1 MISRETRWCVLLSGL
16 FVMGCQTA
24 DKKVQRD
31 KGIYLD
37 YQVHA
42 KEGDDNL
49 TVLLQFRQ
57 DDEEKDV
64 MVTLDPGEVRLDNK
78 ELQSDTTGAGDVFF
92 ETHQPI
98 QNFAGTHSLLLKDI
112 EGDEYEEEFDFQP
125 FQLTTILADT
135 IRRADLVFEFANLEK
150 GGIIRVLMTD
160 TSFINDGINRV
171 DRAVGGRVTIPLA
184 DLDKLANG
192 PVQLEFIRE
201 FQRPVKKS
209 PGGGGRLLLTYSLSR
224 EFILAD

>member
-1 MISRETRWCVLLSGL
+1 MLRGKTCWYLLLPGL
-16 FVMGCQTA
+16 FVAGCQTA
-24 DKKVQRD
+24 DKKEQRAG
-31 KGIYLD
+31 GIYLD

-49 TVLLQFRQ
+49 TVLLQFRR
-57 DDEEKDV
+57 DDEEKEV

-98 QNFAGTHSLLLKDI
+98 QNFAGKHSLSLVDN
-112 EGDEYEEEFDFQP
+112 EGNKYEEEFNFQP
-125 FQLTTILADT
+125 FQLTTVLADT

-150 GGIIRVLMTD
+150 GGVIRVLMTD

-171 DRAVGGRVTIPLA
+171 DRAADGRVTIPLA
-184 DLDKLANG
+184 DLEKLANG